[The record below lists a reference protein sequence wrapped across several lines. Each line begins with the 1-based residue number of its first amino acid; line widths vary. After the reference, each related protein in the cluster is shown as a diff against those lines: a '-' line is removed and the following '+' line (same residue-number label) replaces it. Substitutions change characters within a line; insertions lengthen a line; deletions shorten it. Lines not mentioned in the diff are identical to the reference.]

1 MSLISTHGRII
12 SFRTILT
19 NYLDARLAGLALK
32 NVFWL
37 EVAVNNIQL
46 SQHVKC
52 DQDGVSEVADQR
64 LREALELVSPDQLV
78 QVERHE
84 LKHDTDVLAEEEAVE
99 DVDSVRIVLLVFLS
113 DVLQNFNFFLGLL

>member
-46 SQHVKC
+46 SQHVKG